1 MKRPHIS
8 LIVAHDLN
16 GVIGVNGTIP
26 WHEPQDLKR
35 FKQLT
40 HGDTVV
46 YGLNTFKSLGYKPLK
61 GRINIVITS
70 ALNIQEDGFLVARS
84 LDDAIQ
90 LATDLGEKHI
100 HICGGSRLYTEAME
114 RDLVDVAFIT
124 RVNLKVPYGEDV
136 TFFNEKDAFNDAE
149 KWHLRYCEEDLSEGP
164 PRLGLSTYLRDGRV
178 FEKL

>member
-1 MKRPHIS
+1 MNRPYIS
-8 LIVAHDLN
+8 LVVAHDLN
-16 GVIGVNGTIP
+16 GVIGVNGKIP

-84 LDDAIQ
+84 LDEAIQ
-90 LATDLGEKHI
+90 IAQDLGEKRV
-100 HICGGSRLYTEAME
+100 HICGGSRLYTEALE
-114 RDLVDVAFIT
+114 RDLVDIAYVT
-124 RVNLKVPYGEDV
+124 KVGLKVHYGEDV
-136 TFFNEKDAFNDAE
+136 AFFKEADVFE
-149 KWHLRYCEEDLSEGP
+149 ERGKWHLQYCEEDLREAP
-164 PRLGLSTYLRDGRV
+164 PKLSFNTYLRDGRA

>member
-16 GVIGVNGTIP
+16 GVIGVNGKIP

-84 LDDAIQ
+84 LDEAIQ
-90 LATDLGEKHI
+90 LAQDLGEKRV
-100 HICGGSRLYTEAME
+100 HICGGSRLYTEAMG
-114 RDLVDVAFIT
+114 RDLVDVALVT
-124 RVNLKVPYGEDV
+124 RVRRKVPYGEDAA
-136 TFFNEKDAFNDAE
+136 FFKEMDAFEDRE
-149 KWHLRYCEEDLSEGP
+149 KWHLRYCEEDLCEVSP
-164 PRLGLSTYLRDGRV
+164 VLNFSTYLRDGRV